1 MHGWATFWAGVIIV
15 SLAAFT
21 GLAVVVTIGGWRDL
35 LALLK
40 HDSKPENPDRKSLV
54 D

>member
-1 MHGWATFWAGVIIV
+1 MNGWATFWAGVIIV
-15 SLAAFT
+15 SLVAFT
-21 GLAVVVTIGGWRDL
+21 GLAIVVTIGGWRDL

>member
-21 GLAVVVTIGGWRDL
+21 VLAVVVTIGGWRDL

>member
-1 MHGWATFWAGVIIV
+1 MYGWATFWAGVIIV
-15 SLAAFT
+15 SLVAFT
-21 GLAVVVTIGGWRDL
+21 GLAIVVTIGGWRDL